1 MTPDLPI
8 IPTSKIKKK
17 KLEKTR
23 IHKWTLFSLCFIT
36 TLVVVSLIKA
46 YLPLLVSAL
55 AMLFVWSQMTKPIA
69 EIETKSTNDDTNQLD
84 LFHRQYKIG
93 RNIRRSKE
101 NYVKRKIPKLHN
113 LDRFKKKL
121 KPAITFT
128 LKKTREEVIM
138 L

>member
-69 EIETKSTNDDTNQLD
+69 EIERKASNDDSNQLN

-93 RNIRRSKE
+93 KKYSKIKKE
-101 NYVKRKIPKLHN
+101 LHEKEDPKV
-113 LDRFKKKL
+113 
-121 KPAITFT
+121 A
-128 LKKTREEVIM
+128 
-138 L
+138 